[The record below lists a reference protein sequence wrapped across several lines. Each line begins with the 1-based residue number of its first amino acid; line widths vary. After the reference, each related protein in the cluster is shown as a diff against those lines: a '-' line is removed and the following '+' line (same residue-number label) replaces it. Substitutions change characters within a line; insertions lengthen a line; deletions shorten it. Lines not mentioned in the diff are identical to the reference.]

1 MLNGKGVEIFWVD
14 ELLSIGMNCTELEI
28 SLDDAIRA
36 IQQLKEPHNRLFIEQ
51 AADLLASCFQAGNKL
66 ILAGNGGSLMDAS
79 HFAEELTGIFRQKRK
94 ALPAIVLSEPGHMSC
109 VANDI
114 GYDWVFSRG
123 VEAFGKPGDLFIG
136 LTTSGKSPNIINA
149 FLRAKEL
156 GLKTIAFLGKDGG
169 NLLGQADLELII
181 GGFRYSDRIQEA
193 HMTAIHLIIQLME
206 QKLFAP
212 QPLVYA

>member
-1 MLNGKGVEIFWVD
+1 MNSN
-14 ELLSIGMNCTELEI
+14 ELVASI
-28 SLDDAIRA
+28 DDAIRA
-36 IQQLKEPHNRLFIEQ
+36 VEQLKEPHNMRFIEQ
-51 AADLLASCFQAGNKL
+51 AAELIASSFQAGGKL

-79 HFAEELTGIFRQKRK
+79 HFAEELTGIFRKKRK

-114 GYDWVFSRG
+114 GYDYVFSRG
-123 VEAFGKPGDLFIG
+123 VEAFGRPEDVFIG
-136 LTTSGKSPNIINA
+136 LTTSGKSPNIIHA

-169 NLLGQADLELII
+169 LLKGQADLELII
-181 GGFRYSDRIQEA
+181 GGFSYSDRIQEA

-206 QKLFAP
+206 QRLFSSSLCTAS
-212 QPLVYA
+212 L